1 MRLPGFIDGHLHV
14 LGVGYYQT
22 IVDLSS
28 AHSIQEVIRILSSKK
43 DEKIIIGRG
52 WNQDQ
57 FSENRMIN
65 KTDLNQISTTI
76 PIVITRVCGHVLV
89 TNDKMLTMAG
99 INESTSQVLGGSFD
113 FSTGIFNE
121 KAMSLIHKKMPKL
134 TKEDIKKF
142 LLLANKTLI
151 KNGIT
156 SVASDDF
163 SSFNVDYELVIETI
177 KEMYEENKIQVK
189 ITQQVNLPY
198 EKLQDFLKK
207 GYANK
212 RIHPKFK
219 MGPLK
224 ILADGS
230 LGGRTAAMI
239 APYSDDINNYGIKS
253 FSDNELFKMMSLADE
268 YGMDSVVHA
277 IGDATS
283 LQVIKTLE
291 KVIAQSNRKNHN
303 HAIIHAQLTTKSQIE
318 LMEKLNIGAIVQP
331 IFMNTDIKIIE
342 SRLGDRINNIYLY
355 KTMYE
360 HINLGFSTDAPIE
373 PVNPFYNIYTAM
385 TNRSIKYPFLDS
397 FNSDECFS
405 LQESLNAYTVNNL
418 PYVYE
423 DALNEDD
430 YIIINR
436 DLDPDDPES
445 IRDALVLKT
454 VIDGEEVFSLK

>member
-28 AHSIQEVIRILSSKK
+28 AQSIQEVIDILKRKK

-57 FSENRMIN
+57 FSDNRLIN
-65 KTDLNQISTTI
+65 KNDLNQVSQSI

-89 TNDKMLTMAG
+89 ANDKMLKMAS
-99 INESTSQVLGGSFD
+99 INETSSQVLGGSFD
-113 FSTGIFNE
+113 FSTGLFSE
-121 KAMSLIHKKMPKL
+121 KAMSLIHKNMPEL
-134 TKEDIKKF
+134 TKTDIKNF
-142 LLLANKTLI
+142 LKLANDTLI

-163 SSFNVDYELVIETI
+163 SSFNVDYEMVIETI
-177 KEMYEENKIQVK
+177 KEMYEENEIQVK

-198 EKLQDFLKK
+198 EKLKDFLEK

-212 RIHPKFK
+212 VIHPKFK

-230 LGGRTAAMI
+230 LGGRTAGMLE
-239 APYSDDINNYGIKS
+239 PYSDDPNNYGIKT
-253 FSDNELFKMMSLADE
+253 FTDKELFEIMSLAE
-268 YGMDSVVHA
+268 QYGMDSVVHA
-277 IGDATS
+277 IGDSTS
-283 LQVIKTLE
+283 LQVIRTLE
-291 KVIAQSNRKNHN
+291 QVIAQSKRKNHH
-303 HAIIHAQLTTKSQIE
+303 HAIIHAQLTPKSQIE
-318 LMEKLNIGAIVQP
+318 LMENLNIGAIVQP

-360 HINLGFSTDAPIE
+360 RINLGFSTDAPIE

-397 FNSDECFS
+397 FNPSECFS
-405 LQESLNAYTVNNL
+405 LQECLTAYTTNNL

-423 DALNEDD
+423 ENISDND
-430 YIIINR
+430 YIIIDR
-436 DLDPDDPES
+436 ELDPDDPEKV
-445 IRDALVLKT
+445 RDALVLKT
-454 VIDGEEVFSLK
+454 YIDGVEVFSLK